1 MNLNLNYFST
11 THYFFT
17 TVFHYSFDSKLERA
31 KSSCFWSRLRLLV
44 PQSEHQLTQKIRQ
57 STARQKTLLLENHRD
72 SSDLTRKKNIW
83 HFFLRIS
90 KWWLLDIMGAHAI
103 YVIQQLPI
111 RIKIKIQWKKDQ
123 ITRIHLVRI
132 YFYGQFYIQSIIDFK
147 DT

>member
-1 MNLNLNYFST
+1 MKKSSLSN
-11 THYFFT
+11 YFFT

-44 PQSEHQLTQKIRQ
+44 PQCEHQLTQKIRQ
-57 STARQKTLLLENHRD
+57 STARQKNFYYLKIIVI

-103 YVIQQLPI
+103 YVIQLLPI

-132 YFYGQFYIQSIIDFK
+132 YFFMVNFSIQSIDFK
-147 DT
+147 DS